1 MATTPAP
8 CLLLA
13 GHGSLSFSVRSS
25 HVQLH
30 RSPRPSLSPA
40 ARGHYDRGGVLG
52 NSPPLLLLGTN
63 KGTDG
68 DEMDEVQPFRESFV
82 KIVSYHCIY
91 VISRVIAKL
100 QALRHGTCLCLQL
113 YISLLISEQLNQKLN
128 FQKSNSHKYAR
139 AVQFLER
146 LSATFLAFEL
156 FRSPVLTPN
165 SYKHNDLTD
174 VSRCL

>member
-1 MATTPAP
+1 
-8 CLLLA
+8 
-13 GHGSLSFSVRSS
+13 
-25 HVQLH
+25 
-30 RSPRPSLSPA
+30 
-40 ARGHYDRGGVLG
+40 
-52 NSPPLLLLGTN
+52 
-63 KGTDG
+63 
-68 DEMDEVQPFRESFV
+68 MDEVQPFRESFV
-82 KIVSYHCIY
+82 KIVSCHCIY

-113 YISLLISEQLNQKLN
+113 YISLLISEQLNQKLS
-128 FQKSNSHKYAR
+128 FHKSNSHKYAR